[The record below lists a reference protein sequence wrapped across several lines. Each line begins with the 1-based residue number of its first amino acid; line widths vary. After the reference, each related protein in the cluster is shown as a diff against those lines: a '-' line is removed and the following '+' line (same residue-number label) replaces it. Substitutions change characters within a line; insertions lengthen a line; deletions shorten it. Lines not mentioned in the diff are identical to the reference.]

1 MKAME
6 WVMPNK
12 PEKNRV
18 NQLAYTARMKANGLT
33 RLSVWV
39 KKEHIDQIK
48 EYIKSLNDD
57 GNDT

>member
-1 MKAME
+1 
-6 WVMPNK
+6 MPNK